1 MEDKNKYLQSYD
13 INSMVGN
20 IKETKM
26 AIENELEDIKG
37 LKDELSRLNEGTR
50 TDAQNVDVRLSKMK
64 AKINT
69 LKAIN
74 EEQT

>member
-1 MEDKNKYLQSYD
+1 
-13 INSMVGN
+13 MVGN